1 MSPRSYYKVVAE
13 NIRNR
18 RKALDI
24 SQERL
29 AYMAAVDRTYL
40 GKIEKGE
47 ANPSLK
53 ILKKLSRT
61 LKTTVSLLL
70 TNV

>member
-1 MSPRSYYKVVAE
+1 MPSRSYYKVVAD
-13 NIRNR
+13 NIKKR
-18 RKALDI
+18 RKALKI

-61 LKTTVSLLL
+61 LKTTVSLLVA
-70 TNV
+70 NA